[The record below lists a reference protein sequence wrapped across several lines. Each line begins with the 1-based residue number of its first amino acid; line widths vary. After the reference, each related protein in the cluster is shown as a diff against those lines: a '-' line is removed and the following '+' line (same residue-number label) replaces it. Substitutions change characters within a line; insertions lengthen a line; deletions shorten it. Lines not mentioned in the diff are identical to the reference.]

1 MEDEMFDELVES
13 VKQAVAIRRG
23 EMEAGR
29 VFESADQAVDA
40 RQVRENLGLSQTG
53 FAALLGI
60 SAGTLRNWEQGR
72 RSPEGPA
79 KILLR
84 IAAQRPEVIWET
96 VRPIDSSSSQPAMN
110 DKHQAPQKV
119 KSN

>member
-1 MEDEMFDELVES
+1 MEDEMFAELVQS

-29 VFESADQAVDA
+29 VFETPSETVDA
-40 RQVRENLGLSQTG
+40 RQVREALGLSQTG

-60 SAGTLRNWEQGR
+60 STGTLRNWEQGR

-84 IAAQRPEVIWET
+84 IAAHRPEVIWET
-96 VRPIDSSSSQPAMN
+96 VRPLDTSSQNRPRTKRPKAT
-110 DKHQAPQKV
+110 AA
-119 KSN
+119 S